1 VEFVKEK
8 DVEKGQGMED
18 GKDGSWD

>member
-1 VEFVKEK
+1 VDFIKEK
-8 DVEKGQGMED
+8 DVEKGQGMEE